1 MWRNMSGPLG
11 HARYMRAIFSGVNL
25 TVLPD
30 WRRVGGL
37 RGGAP
42 ALTTYPVHLV
52 KLR

>member
-37 RGGAP
+37 RGGARAKVIP
-42 ALTTYPVHLV
+42 NAAIALH
-52 KLR
+52 